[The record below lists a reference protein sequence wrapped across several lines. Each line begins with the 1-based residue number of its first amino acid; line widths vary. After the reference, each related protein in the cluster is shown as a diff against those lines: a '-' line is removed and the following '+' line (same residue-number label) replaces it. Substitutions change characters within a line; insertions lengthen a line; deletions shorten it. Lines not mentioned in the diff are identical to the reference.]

1 MKIIN
6 KDLITIVINGILIYL
21 IVYLTASTILI
32 AGHFGKKID
41 RSFVKTLN
49 EKLKLLKIKKE
60 IKVKG
65 IKESILQR
73 DLILSIILIICFF
86 ALIVGLL
93 LLLNYDK
100 IKAILIELKPELIT
114 NLILLIVFNAPVFI
128 YIAFFAS
135 KKIMF
140 DFYGK

>member
-6 KDLITIVINGILIYL
+6 KDLITIGINGILIYL
-21 IVYLTASTILI
+21 IVYLLASTILI
-32 AGHFGKKID
+32 AGHFGRKMDKK
-41 RSFVKTLN
+41 FVSVIN
-49 EKLKLLKIKKE
+49 DKLKLLKIKKE
-60 IKVKG
+60 VK
-65 IKESILQR
+65 IMSFKDSILQR
-73 DLILSIILIICFF
+73 DLVLSIIFIVCFF
-86 ALIVGLL
+86 GLILCLL

-100 IKAILIELKPELIT
+100 MKAIYRELKPELIT
-114 NLILLIVFNAPVFI
+114 NLILIIVFNAPVFI

>member
-1 MKIIN
+1 MKILN
-6 KDLITIVINGILIYL
+6 KDLITIGINGILIYL
-21 IVYLTASTILI
+21 IVYLIASTGLI
-32 AGHFGKKID
+32 AGHFGKKMD
-41 RSFVKTLN
+41 RSFVNAIN
-49 EKLKLLKIKKE
+49 EKLKLFRIKKE
-60 IKVKG
+60 VK
-65 IKESILQR
+65 IMSLKESILQR
-73 DLILSIILIICFF
+73 DLILSVIFVVCFF
-86 ALIVGLL
+86 ALILGLL

-100 IKAILIELKPELIT
+100 MKAIYKELKPELIT